1 MGSGLGLWLGLLLA
15 MKASSSARFLRM
27 MAMFLDS
34 IASLARSAMIAC
46 SSLARDGEA
55 VPKYC
60 TSTSRCLRPRSW
72 KAIQPMVMPQP
83 PHGLERAPTLSPL
96 S

>member
-1 MGSGLGLWLGLLLA
+1 

-46 SSLARDGEA
+46 SPYGSG
-55 VPKYC
+55 
-60 TSTSRCLRPRSW
+60 
-72 KAIQPMVMPQP
+72 
-83 PHGLERAPTLSPL
+83 
-96 S
+96 